1 MFEFTVFALG
11 LMIGCMVGIIVV
23 AMCAAAK
30 RGDGYGER

>member
-23 AMCAAAK
+23 ARCAAAK
-30 RGDGYGER
+30 RGDGDGK

>member
-30 RGDGYGER
+30 RGDSYGE